1 MFEKTFIN
9 VLEMW
14 EPYCFFFL
22 LKVAD
27 IQELFVGIL

>member
-14 EPYCFFFL
+14 EPYCFFL

-27 IQELFVGIL
+27 IQQLFVGIL